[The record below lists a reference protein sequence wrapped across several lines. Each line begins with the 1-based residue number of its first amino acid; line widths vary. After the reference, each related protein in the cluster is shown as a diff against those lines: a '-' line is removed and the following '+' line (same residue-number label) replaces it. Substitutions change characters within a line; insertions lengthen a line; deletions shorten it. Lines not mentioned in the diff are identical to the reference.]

1 MADEQL
7 VSTVYFRGNS
17 MGAVGIV
24 IQDTSSKPAFTF
36 SSPDMSGNTFNIRM
50 SQQSTLQIRATPYI
64 PNYSSL
70 YFTLTTRDAFMYRAS
85 SPEMTIDGPG
95 PIGRVTVVRQGDNTG
110 LAYINIDLTY
120 YPAQALT
127 LARLEVFTDQTLT
140 DRIGIFNLEAQP
152 PRQVS
157 LRLTSERNA
166 GKNPEVEPYGI
177 YNNDKLAVVYSDENM
192 NQNYMT
198 YVPFTLYIGGRKLDT
213 GLYPFGSDNWI
224 KGNLPAY
231 IPIGFGSAVAVL
243 IERQRNDYVRG
254 NVPCS
259 VVCGD
264 YANGNTCID
273 DSYYPNGT
281 FRMTLGDRGS
291 YNGYGAGK
299 VNLSASPNGNLN
311 AWDYGDASLVQPYLQ
326 VGTFNVRLAGIQSL
340 SAVTQLSDSVF
351 LVFLNGPGPTA
362 GEDTSTFK
370 PQYINVNVNGNVW
383 RYVRVFSQN
392 NTDRRLAKQTYVIS
406 ESNAHNNIH
415 ALYRSLVNQNVTLT
429 LTIG

>member
-24 IQDTSSKPAFTF
+24 IQDTSSKPTFTF

-70 YFTLTTRDAFMYRAS
+70 YFTLTTRDAYMYRAS
-85 SPEMTIDGPG
+85 SSDTTVDGPG
-95 PIGRVTVVRQGDNTG
+95 PIGRVTVVRQDDNTG

-157 LRLTSERNA
+157 LRLTSERNI
-166 GKNPEVEPYGI
+166 GKNPEVAPTGI
-177 YNNDKLAVVYSDENM
+177 YNNEKLAVVYSDDNM

-198 YVPFTLYIGGRKLDT
+198 YVPFTLYINNRKLDT
-213 GLYPFGSDNWI
+213 GLYPLGSDSWI

-254 NVPCS
+254 NVPCT

-264 YANGNTCID
+264 YSNGNTCID
-273 DSYYPNGT
+273 NTYYPTATTVMRVGN
-281 FRMTLGDRGS
+281 RGS
-291 YNGYGAGK
+291 YLGYGVGR
-299 VNLSASPNGNLN
+299 VNLSANSGNTSLG
-311 AWDYGDASLVQPYLQ
+311 AWNYGDDSILQPYMEM
-326 VGTFNVRLAGIQSL
+326 GSYYIRLDGFQSL
-340 SAVTQLSDSVF
+340 ATHNTVGDGLFITYM
-351 LVFLNGPGPTA
+351 TA
-362 GEDTSTFK
+362 GGPSGSEDWNTFK
-370 PQYINVNVNGNVW
+370 PQNVTLTVNGQSY
-383 RYVRVFSQN
+383 RYVRVFSGSN
-392 NTDRRLAKQTYVIS
+392 SDRKRANQTYKL
-406 ESNAHNNIH
+406 ENDNLHDNI
-415 ALYRSLVNQNVTLT
+415 LGYFSSLVGQTLIVS
-429 LTIG
+429 LSL